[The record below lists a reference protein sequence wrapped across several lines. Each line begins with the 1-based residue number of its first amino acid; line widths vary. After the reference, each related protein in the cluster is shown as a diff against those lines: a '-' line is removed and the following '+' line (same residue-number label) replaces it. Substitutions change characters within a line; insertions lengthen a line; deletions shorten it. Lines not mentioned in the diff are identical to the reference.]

1 MPSFTYRAIDPGGRI
16 HSGVMDGGSPA
27 EILEELDRAG
37 LVPIAALTAAGGR
50 ARRDW
55 RQWLTPQPRGEE
67 VTALT
72 LDIVMLLKG
81 GVTLSQSLLLL
92 TQMGAGRWQKQVL
105 RDLHAALAGG
115 NSFSQAL
122 SEHPR
127 LFPPIYVKM
136 VEVAEATGRLEEAL
150 TTLAEER
157 QRTERL
163 RKRLVGAIS
172 YPVFLILA
180 ALGAMTFIFVYVI
193 PQFETALEGF
203 KDKLDPSALL
213 VFDASAFLRHNGE
226 AILVALAALVLG
238 LFVVSRVTAR
248 HRLGLRLAF
257 RVPVLRTLFL
267 YEGTLTF
274 CRTLAVL
281 VSNGIDISTTLRL
294 LRDVVRLPTLSREID
309 AVIADVRK
317 GQRLSQS
324 LATRGVLPAHVVQV
338 LRVGEEAGDLADS
351 ARRVAGFY
359 EMRLDAALGRAI
371 AIIGP
376 ATMMVVSVMI
386 AWLIISVMTALMSV
400 NDLLK

>member
-1 MPSFTYRAIDPGGRI
+1 MPSFAYRAIDPGGRI
-16 HSGVMDGGSPA
+16 HSGVMDGGSPS

-37 LVPIAALTAAGGR
+37 LVPIAALTAAGKG
-50 ARRDW
+50 ARKSWRD
-55 RQWLTPQPRGEE
+55 WLTPEPRSEE

-81 GVTLSQSLLLL
+81 GVTLSQSLMLL
-92 TQMGAGRWQKQVL
+92 TQMGAGRWQKRTL
-105 RDLHAALAGG
+105 RDLHSALASG
-115 NSFSQAL
+115 NCFSQAL

-172 YPVFLILA
+172 YPIFLIFA
-180 ALGAMTFIFVYVI
+180 ALCAMIFIFVYVI

-203 KDKLDPSALL
+203 RDKLDPSALL
-213 VFDASAFLRHNGE
+213 VFDASAFLRQNGE
-226 AILVALAALVLG
+226 TILIAGATLILG
-238 LFVVSRVTAR
+238 LFVTSRVTAK

-257 RVPVLRTLFL
+257 RMPVLRTLFL

-274 CRTLAVL
+274 CRTFAVL

-294 LRDVVRLPTLSREID
+294 LRDVVRLPALSREID

-317 GQRLSQS
+317 GQRLSHS
-324 LATRGVLPAHVVQV
+324 LGVRGVLPAHVVQV
-338 LRVGEEAGDLADS
+338 LRVGEEAGDLAES
-351 ARRVAGFY
+351 AQRVAGFY

-371 AIIGP
+371 AFIGP

>member
-16 HSGVMDGGSPA
+16 HSGVMDAGSQA

-37 LVPIAALTAAGGR
+37 LVPIAALAAAGGR

-55 RQWLTPQPRGEE
+55 RQWLTPEPRSEE

-92 TQMGAGRWQKQVL
+92 TQMGAGRWQKHVL
-105 RDLHAALAGG
+105 RDVHAALASG
-115 NSFSQAL
+115 NSLSQAL

-136 VEVAEATGRLEEAL
+136 VEVAEATGRLEQAL
-150 TTLAEER
+150 TNLAEER

-172 YPVFLILA
+172 YPVFLIFA
-180 ALGAMTFIFVYVI
+180 AMSAMIFIFVYVI

-226 AILVALAALVLG
+226 VILITMAALVLG
-238 LFVVSRVTAR
+238 LFMVSRVTAG

-317 GQRLSQS
+317 GQRLSHS